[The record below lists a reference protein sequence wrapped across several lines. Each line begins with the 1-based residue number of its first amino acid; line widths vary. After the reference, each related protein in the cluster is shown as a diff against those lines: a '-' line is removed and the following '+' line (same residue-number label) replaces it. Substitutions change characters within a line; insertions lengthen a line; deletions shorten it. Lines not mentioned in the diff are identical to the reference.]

1 MDRRFKLLAPVVVGL
16 VSLVVI
22 FFVGLF
28 ALLGPETKDAYTQTR
43 TPHAALI
50 SPFESY
56 ISSADARKRLP
67 GQVPV
72 RLLWESK
79 TASDDPRPRFDTVM
93 LRVSGFEHLGF
104 VGDLD
109 LEFVNDRLASTEFCP
124 TEPDSYRSAL
134 RASGVHLENDDE
146 NANAPHPGVLT
157 LIWATYADPKDP
169 KERSCVDWVDA
180 RLLREK
186 GTYALKYEL

>member
-1 MDRRFKLLAPVVVGL
+1 MPARMDRFRILSLIASTSALLSLGLIGVVGL
-16 VSLVVI
+16 YGCS
-22 FFVGLF
+22 
-28 ALLGPETKDAYTQTR
+28 ESKDAYTQTR

-56 ISSADARKRLP
+56 ISSADARRRLP
-67 GQVPV
+67 GQIPV
-72 RLLWESK
+72 RVLFESK
-79 TASDDPRPRFDTVM
+79 TAPDDPRPRFDELM

-134 RASGVHLENDDE
+134 RASG
-146 NANAPHPGVLT
+146 
-157 LIWATYADPKDP
+157 
-169 KERSCVDWVDA
+169 SSA
-180 RLLREK
+180 RPRNSPWQRFESPVIV
-186 GTYALKYEL
+186 AMM